1 MKITFPKQFL
11 LLVILFSLCGCTEKF
26 ESEKW
31 QNEENGLYG
40 ENHRKKMLPDLIEN
54 VLFFPNNKKEKGTKK
69 KEVVKLLGKPFM
81 EDCDGNDTYE
91 IEEKQGSI
99 DPNGF
104 VRLKLI
110 YDQDSTLRGYVI
122 EDGNYLE

>member
-1 MKITFPKQFL
+1 MKIIFPKQFL
-11 LLVILFSLCGCTEKF
+11 LFAILFSLFGCREKF

-40 ENHRKKMLPDLIEN
+40 ENHRKKMLPDLINN
-54 VLFFPNNKKEKGTKK
+54 VLFFPHRGNEKGTKRT
-69 KEVVKLLGKPFM
+69 EVVKLIGKPFLK
-81 EDCDGNDTYE
+81 DCDGNDTYE
-91 IEEKQGSI
+91 IEEKQGMI

-104 VRLKLI
+104 VRLKLM
-110 YDQDSTLRGYVI
+110 YDQDSTLTGYVI